1 MICEWLKVEYKNND
15 NLTLEI
21 IIIKKEYGIKRCVTI
36 KIKKC
41 IKIFRII

>member
-21 IIIKKEYGIKRCVTI
+21 IIIKKKYGIKRCVTI